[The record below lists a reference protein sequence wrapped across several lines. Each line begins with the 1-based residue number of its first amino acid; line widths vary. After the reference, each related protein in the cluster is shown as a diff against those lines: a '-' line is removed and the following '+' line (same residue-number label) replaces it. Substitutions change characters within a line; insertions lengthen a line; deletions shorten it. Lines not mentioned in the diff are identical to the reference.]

1 MTQTG
6 FDVVGLGNAIVDVI
20 SEANEAFLTQWGIVK
35 NAMNLIEEDRAD
47 ALIKASVNAIETS
60 GGSGANTIAGIASL
74 GGRGAYIGKVAD
86 DRRLSSHQKMSI
98 LTWSK
103 PGGFSISKAICS
115 TKPRPWPPLFTRR
128 KLHIPRDAKFR

>member
-1 MTQTG
+1 MTHSA

-20 SEANEAFLTQWGIVK
+20 SEADDAFLESWGIHK

-47 ALIKASVNAIETS
+47 ALTDASKNAIETS

-86 DRRLSSHQKMSI
+86 DRL
-98 LTWSK
+98 
-103 PGGFSISKAICS
+103 GDVF
-115 TKPRPWPPLFTRR
+115 R
-128 KLHIPRDAKFR
+128 KDLQGAGIAFNKIGRAHV